1 MKIHNCFVNRGTL
14 EVVKPQ
20 TVEELAAKAR
30 EEQQQR
36 AERERQAQERKATRQ
51 KAIAAELKRHNTYT
65 HAQAVAWEKASAAS
79 VRKLFN
85 VESGKVENIAQQKS
99 GRAMQDAFLEA
110 LKRGAKSV
118 EVPPAIIQRGKIN
131 LELVN
136 RAPHFMGLET
146 ETIPWRVD
154 EVLKD
159 AGDPPFPVPKGAT
172 IYQAAHVSGGVRFW
186 TLEGN
191 TLYLAVNSKGE
202 PVKGGEGYKAQQAR
216 LELEA
221 KAAAEEK
228 ANAAKLEAERAEL
241 ERQEKQLEALKK
253 LPKASF
259 EKLLSMLK

>member
-1 MKIHNCFVNRGTL
+1 MAWEILKA
-14 EVVKPQ
+14 Q
-20 TVEELAAKAR
+20 TIEEKAAQDREQAR
-30 EEQQQR
+30 LKE
-36 AERERQAQERKATRQ
+36 ERERLAQERKATRQ
-51 KAIAAELKRHNTYT
+51 KAIAAELKRHNAYT
-65 HAQAVAWEKASAAS
+65 HAQADAWEKASAAS

-85 VESGKVENIAQQKS
+85 VESGKVENIAQQKN

-110 LKRGAKSV
+110 LKRGAKSI
-118 EVPPAIIQRGKIN
+118 EVPPAIIQCGKIN

-154 EVLKD
+154 KVLIE
-159 AGDPPFPVPKGAT
+159 ANDPPFPIPKGAT

-202 PVKGGEGYKAQQAR
+202 PVKGGEGHKAQQAR